1 MFIRKG
7 TLAPSLKG
15 LFEWYKRFPIY
26 LGVFVRV
33 LKSQREQSG
42 KEAFGK
48 NKSWG
53 KRVLVGKMI
62 GKTNKRIYIIEKVL
76 LKMMLGGK

>member
-48 NKSWG
+48 KKSWG
-53 KRVLVGKMI
+53 KSVFLWGKC
-62 GKTNKRIYIIEKVL
+62 
-76 LKMMLGGK
+76 